1 MSGKPTYGGALVA
14 RGAILLFGAV
24 ALLLPRESVGQR
36 IDPNALLA
44 ERQQLVVAVWQN
56 GYTFLKPEYR
66 PSIEDVGA
74 ALATPQKAASALRR
88 EQQAMRDAQQA
99 LRAAQTSD
107 GHLRFFGKVLDSMM
121 GALLNAGAG
130 KGGKV
135 RIAESMLNMQPYVEA
150 GNAMIACCSFR
161 QNAMSRIVE
170 IDNIIQQ
177 SSRPARLPGAP
188 NRGSPYAF

>member
-1 MSGKPTYGGALVA
+1 MA
-14 RGAILLFGAV
+14 
-24 ALLLPRESVGQR
+24 QR
-36 IDPNALLA
+36 IDTNALLA
-44 ERQQLVVAVWQN
+44 ERQQLVVAIWQN

-66 PSIEDVGA
+66 PSIESVGA
-74 ALATPQKAASALRR
+74 ALATPDKAASALRC

-99 LRAAQTSD
+99 LRATQTTD

-135 RIAESMLNMQPYVEA
+135 QIAESMLNIQPYVET

-161 QNAMSRIVE
+161 QNAIARIGE
-170 IDNIIQQ
+170 IDNIIRQ
-177 SSRPARLPGAP
+177 SSRPVHFPIGP